1 MNNAPVPLERHFSL
15 APKSNS
21 DDEENVFPLFNS
33 NSAGWPELERE
44 FRCVILAEAGAGKT
58 YEMQNRAQSIF
69 DSGHFAFFIRIED
82 IENGFESCFEVGSFE
97 SFQQWE
103 NSQDEA
109 WFFLDSVDEARLEN
123 PRKFEQ
129 AIKCFAR
136 SVRHY
141 TQRARVFI
149 SSRPYSWR
157 SKSDLKLV
165 EQSLPFQKQQA
176 ECLSDQTLE
185 VENSSNRKD
194 EAESAV
200 KVFILKPLDEDDIRL
215 YAQVRNAAE
224 VDRLIA
230 DLHRTNL
237 MSLAARPF
245 DLDAIL
251 AKWHSDRALGGRLEL
266 LKHNIATRLSEQ
278 DPDRDLR
285 QPLSNE
291 KALYGAR
298 LLAAAVILTGKPGIR
313 VPDAGNHEGI
323 DAAAIL
329 SDWNPIEIKALLE
342 RGVFNDV
349 LYGMVRFRHR
359 DIRELLAA
367 EWFFEFLSKSNVHHR
382 IEALFIREQ
391 YGVRLLT
398 PRLRSVLSWLLL
410 FDKNIRQKALAIA
423 PEVAVEGGD
432 AAHLPLNERQRL
444 LNDIVTRIVVNEDD
458 RSARDNSAIARIAQP
473 DLTAD
478 VLQLIN
484 QHYDNDDAIFFLG
497 RLVWQG
503 EMAECVPVLMD
514 IAETSKRGIYAR
526 IAAIRA
532 VFSSGTEEQQQ
543 DVLQRLNNISTQLPR
558 QLFAEILEDLV
569 ANAVSVDAL
578 LKLIPKLEKFDR
590 YKADGLNQAFHHFI
604 ERLPNGASAK
614 EQAPLIQLINGLYLL
629 LTEEPFCKQKRYPI
643 SEKHILFLEH
653 AVHVIERL
661 IDVRSE
667 STFSNV
673 CLVLLAW
680 SPKVRSSRGHTFD
693 DYKSNLNDVVP
704 KWHELNDALFWCC
717 VEEVRA
723 YHKGGYRITS
733 IGQVSWLGHF
743 WAFDGGR
750 FDDVVGFITSREF
763 VDDKLIALSLAY
775 QLYVDNDKPTVWL
788 SALRAAVEGNTP
800 LEQRLE
806 NYLNPVRTEQMIRWE
821 KEDEKWRLEDEL
833 QQKQEEANRTEWIKA
848 LKSDPSVLISAVGIQ
863 SDEITNN
870 HVWLLNEIDNSGI
883 RMSRCEGA
891 DWQALIP
898 DFGEG
903 VANAYR
909 QSAINYWRKFI
920 PRLNS
925 ESGYSN
931 SIPYGLIFAMAGL
944 EIESTENS
952 QFPTNLSSAE
962 VIHALRYIVH
972 ELNGFP
978 RWFEKLYG
986 AYPNESLHA
995 VLTELCWELEN
1006 CESGKS
1012 LHYILSNLVFDAPGI
1027 HQGVAQRLFAWIL
1040 AHEVSNDESLKYC
1053 VALLQSGGI
1062 SAEQLSHLARLK
1074 VRANRIC
1081 GQLPIWFA
1089 LWVDVDAQSGIAAMT
1104 LWLSSLPKS
1113 ESSHAAQAFIV
1124 SLMGERR
1131 SSYNAMR
1138 YGDFRQVQYLKELYM
1153 LMHNYVRT
1161 VDDIERAGKGVYS
1174 PVLRDDAQ
1182 AARNVLFTL
1191 LTQIPGKETY
1201 IALTELAKE
1210 HPDESYR
1217 HWMLKRAYQL
1227 AEQDGDIECWTEQQL
1242 KEFEKR
1248 QETTPSSNR
1257 QLFELSVD
1265 RLIDL
1270 KNWLERG
1277 NDSPYL
1283 TWKKVESET
1292 EMRNLISG
1300 WLSRESAGLYSCAQE
1315 NELPNSQRTD
1325 ILIQSPQVTA
1335 PVPIELKLLDKA
1347 WSGKKLCERL
1357 RNQLVGD
1364 YLRERNAGCGVFLL
1378 VWCGHANEKKWSING
1393 EDIPLSYL
1401 AAELKA
1407 YWQSISNDYPKIDAL
1422 EVMVID
1428 LTIRGQVSTG

>member
-1 MNNAPVPLERHFSL
+1 MNDAPVPLERRFSL

-21 DDEENVFPLFNS
+21 DEENYFSLLDND
-33 NSAGWPELERE
+33 SAGWPELEQE

-58 YEMQNRAQSIF
+58 YEMQNRSQSIF
-69 DSGHFAFFIRIED
+69 ESGRFAFFIRIED
-82 IENGFESCFEVGSFE
+82 IEDGFESSFEVGSFE
-97 SFQQWE
+97 AFQEWQ

-123 PRKFEQ
+123 PKKFEK
-129 AIKCFAR
+129 AIKCFSR
-136 SVRHY
+136 SIKNY
-141 TQRARVFI
+141 SQRARVFI

-157 SKSDLKLV
+157 PKSDLKLV
-165 EQSLPFQKQQA
+165 EQYLPFKKQQA
-176 ECLSDQTLE
+176 ECLSDQALE

-200 KVFILKPLDEDDIRL
+200 KVFVLEPLKEADIRL
-215 YAQVRNAAE
+215 YAQVRNATE
-224 VDRLIA
+224 VDKLIV
-230 DLHRTNL
+230 DLHRANL

-245 DLDAIL
+245 DLDAVL
-251 AKWHSDRALGGRLEL
+251 AKWHSDKALDGRLEL
-266 LKHNIATRLSEQ
+266 LKHNIEIRLSEQ
-278 DPDRDLR
+278 HPDRKLL

-291 KALYGAR
+291 KVRYGAR

-313 VPDAGNHEGI
+313 IPDAMNESEGI
-323 DAAAIL
+323 DAAAVL
-329 SDWNPIEIKALLE
+329 SDWSPIEINALLE
-342 RGVFNDV
+342 RGIFNDV

-367 EWFFEFLSKSNVHHR
+367 EWFFEFLSKNNVHHR
-382 IEALFIREQ
+382 IETLFIREQ
-391 YGVRLLT
+391 YGARLLT

-423 PEVAVEGGD
+423 PEVAVDGGD

-503 EMAECVPVLMD
+503 EMAECVPVLMH
-514 IAETSKRGIYAR
+514 IAETPNRGIYAR
-526 IAAIRA
+526 IAATRA
-532 VFSSGTEEQQQ
+532 VFTCGTVEQQFQ
-543 DVLQRLNNISTQLPR
+543 VLQRLNEVSSQLPR
-558 QLFAEILEDLV
+558 QLLAEILEDVIANSASV
-569 ANAVSVDAL
+569 AAL
-578 LKLIPKLEKFDR
+578 LKLIHKLEK
-590 YKADGLNQAFHHFI
+590 YEQYEADGLIRAFHHFI
-604 ERLPNGASAK
+604 VRLPIGDSTD
-614 EQAPLIQLINGLYLL
+614 EQMPLMDLHKGLCLL
-629 LTEEPFCKQKRYPI
+629 LTEPPFCHQQYSRI
-643 SEKHILFLEH
+643 SETHALFLEH
-653 AVHVIERL
+653 AIHVIERL
-661 IDVRSE
+661 I
-667 STFSNV
+667 
-673 CLVLLAW
+673 
-680 SPKVRSSRGHTFD
+680 KVRSQSTLTPACLSLLVHSPNANSFRDNYFD
-693 DYKSNLNDVVP
+693 ERKSNLSELVP
-704 KWHELNDALFWCC
+704 TWKELNDALFWCC
-717 VEEVRA
+717 VEDARA
-723 YHKGGYRITS
+723 YHSGGYRITS
-733 IGQVSWLGHF
+733 IGQVSWSGHF

-750 FDDVVGFITSREF
+750 FDDVVGFIASRDF
-763 VDDKLIALSLAY
+763 IDDQLVALSLAY
-775 QLYVDNDKPTVWL
+775 QLYIDNDKPTDWL
-788 SALRAAVEGNTP
+788 SHLRAAVVGYAE
-800 LEQRLE
+800 LEQYLK
-806 NYLNPVRTEQMIRWE
+806 NSLNPVKTEQEIEWE
-821 KEDEKWRLEDEL
+821 EENKKWKRVQDLK
-833 QQKQEEANRTEWIKA
+833 QKQEEVSRAKWIKY
-848 LKSDPSVLISAVGIQ
+848 LKSDPSVLINPIGTQ
-863 SDEITNN
+863 SDEIINT
-870 HVWLLNEIDNSGI
+870 HVRLLNEILSSDI
-883 RMSRCEGA
+883 RMSRSEGA

-898 DFGEG
+898 DFGED

-909 QSAINYWRKFI
+909 QSAIASWRNFSPK
-920 PRLNS
+920 LSS

-931 SIPYGLIFAMAGL
+931 SIPYGLIFGMVGL

-972 ELNGFP
+972 EFNGFP

-986 AYPNESLHA
+986 AFPDECLHA
-995 VLTELCWELEN
+995 VMIELCWELEN
-1006 CESGKS
+1006 CEAEKS
-1012 LHYILSNLVFDAPGI
+1012 LHYILSNLVFDAPWI
-1027 HQGVAQRLFAWIL
+1027 HQRIAQPLFTWML
-1040 AHEVSNDESLKYC
+1040 EHEVSNNESLEYC

-1104 LWLSSLPKS
+1104 LWLSSLAKS
-1113 ESSHAAQAFIV
+1113 ESSHAAQSFIV

-1131 SSYNAMR
+1131 SSYSAMR
-1138 YGDFRQVQYLKELYM
+1138 YGDFHQVQYLKELYM

-1161 VDDIERAGKGVYS
+1161 ADDIERAGKGVYS
-1174 PVLRDDAQ
+1174 PVLRDNAQ
-1182 AARNVLFTL
+1182 AARNALFTL

-1217 HWMLKRAYQL
+1217 HWMLRRAYQL

-1242 KEFEKR
+1242 NEFEKR

-1257 QLFELSVD
+1257 QLFELTVD

-1300 WLSRESAGLYSCAQE
+1300 WLSRESAGFYSCAQE

-1347 WSGKKLCERL
+1347 WSGEKLCERL

-1378 VWCGHANEKKWSING
+1378 VWCGHANEKKWRMNG
-1393 EDIPLSYL
+1393 EDIPLGNL
-1401 AAELKA
+1401 ADELKA
-1407 YWQSISNDYPKIDAL
+1407 YWQSISNDYPEIDAL

-1428 LTIRGQVSTG
+1428 LTIRGLVSTD